1 MSVSEMYDS
10 TALAQLHNTSVA
22 LREERQLRED
32 EGRRR
37 HYQWH
42 RSMDAIRSRLAEAQC
57 ANESLLADLLAAA
70 KFGSATVSPK
80 EIAIR
85 VAHGRALLT
94 AIEEQVGTECRRHGN
109 GVPDETADR

>member
-1 MSVSEMYDS
+1 MSVSEMHDS
-10 TALAQLHNTSVA
+10 TSLASVA

-70 KFGSATVSPK
+70 KFGSAIVSPK